1 MSLEGKIFNVGG
13 HPCGLMMREDFF
25 MELFFFHGGY
35 LRKVACSKMEVVG
48 GRDSCVVG
56 LS

>member
-1 MSLEGKIFNVGG
+1 MSLEGKMFNVGG
-13 HPCGLMMREDFF
+13 HPFGMMMREDFF

-48 GRDSCVVG
+48 G
-56 LS
+56 

>member
-1 MSLEGKIFNVGG
+1 MFNVGG
-13 HPCGLMMREDFF
+13 HPFGMMMREDFF

-48 GRDSCVVG
+48 GRDSSVGG